1 MKIKT
6 FVLPVVLGIFF
17 SIETSFASSLTL
29 KDCLQRAQQNSY
41 RLKADEQRIESAQQ
55 NFYFDKSRTRPQ
67 ISGELAG
74 EQRLFDQYS
83 FNQVV
88 ALVHA
93 DWSLGDFLLKTA
105 RAAQQD
111 VLMAKAEKEQIRL
124 QTSRRAALLYMSSLQ
139 KQTQAD
145 LLKNRL
151 DLLQAHHN
159 VAQALWQAG
168 TRTQLDVLQTESEMS
183 QIQEQMARL
192 DIERQ
197 NLLQE
202 LGRLMDVQK
211 TESLQLGAI
220 ETATICTQP
229 APTLAAGMLR
239 SNPIMMALN
248 YQIKAQQIRTRAV
261 RAQQLPH
268 VHVAGGY
275 FADSDPTG
283 DGNYY
288 QMNAGIDLPLFRW
301 GQTKF
306 QRQESRALTQSLQ
319 LQQKDVERELI
330 IHIEQTIK
338 TLDKLKN
345 VLDLQNNRLNTTQK
359 AFQFAEANYQA
370 GLITNLDY
378 LSAQQQLTET
388 QMAIQKT
395 QLEYVMNL
403 IEFYVTTN
411 QVEKIEEL

>member
-1 MKIKT
+1 MKYFILFSFLLT
-6 FVLPVVLGIFF
+6 AAPLFSQQGRVLNLKECI
-17 SIETSFASSLTL
+17 TL
-29 KDCLQRAQQNSY
+29 AEKSSY
-41 RLKADEQRIESAQQ
+41 RLQADAQRVAAMQ
-55 NFYFDKSRTRPQ
+55 KSYQFERSQLLPQ
-67 ISGELAG
+67 ISGEISG
-74 EQRLFDQYS
+74 EQRLLNQYS
-83 FNQVV
+83 FNQTV

-111 VLMAKAEKEQIRL
+111 ALMAAAEKEQTRL
-124 QTSRRAALLYMSSLQ
+124 ETSRRAALLYMSVLQ
-139 KQTQAD
+139 NQTQAD
-145 LLKNRL
+145 LLNNRL

-168 TRTQLDVLQTESEMS
+168 TRTQLDVLQTESELS

-202 LGRLMDVQK
+202 LGRLLDVQE
-211 TESLQLGAI
+211 TESLHLGAL
-220 ETATICTQP
+220 ETAAICAQP
-229 APTLAAGMLR
+229 APTLAAGMLS

-248 YQIKAQQIRTRAV
+248 YQIKAQQLRTRAAK
-261 RAQQLPH
+261 AQQLPR
-268 VHVAGGY
+268 VHAAGGY
-275 FADSDPTG
+275 FADGDPTG
-283 DGNYY
+283 DGNYW

-306 QRQESRALTQSLQ
+306 QRRQSQAMTQSLQ
-319 LQQKDVERELI
+319 WQQKDVERELT

-345 VLDLQNNRLNTTQK
+345 VIELQNKRLNTTQK
-359 AFQFAEANYQA
+359 AFQFAEANYRA

-403 IEFYVTTN
+403 VEFYVTTN
-411 QVEKIEEL
+411 QVEKIEAL